1 MYAIVSISGK
11 QYRVSEGERIRLP
24 SLDSPAGEVVQFD
37 TVLLT
42 DNAEKVVVGT
52 PLVSGARVSARV
64 LEHGRNKKITIYKKK
79 RRTGYQRK
87 KGHRQGYT
95 LVEIEKIQPAGEK
108 PKTPPKKTRTTK
120 PKGGENKVQSKK
132 NPGPTKAGSASAEI
146 RAASAKTETDPAG
159 AGPGPAGAGP
169 KKEA

>member
-24 SLDSPAGEVVQFD
+24 SLNSPAGEVVQFD

-52 PLVSGARVSARV
+52 PLVSGARVSVRV

-108 PKTPPKKTRTTK
+108 PKTPAKKTRTTK
-120 PKGGENKVQSKK
+120 PKGGEKKVQSKK
-132 NPGPTKAGSASAEI
+132 KPGPAKAGAGSAGAGLASTKVK
-146 RAASAKTETDPAG
+146 AASAK
-159 AGPGPAGAGP
+159 
-169 KKEA
+169 KEA